1 MEDAADV
8 RAKNFFEGPLYRHAT
23 KMHDGIDALDQV
35 VDRLFI
41 GQIAELDF
49 FVGARFWGN
58 SGDVGE
64 TQDSGEGAQ
73 AFAQDFTETASG
85 ARQQNAIERRL
96 GVEFSHRGNPDS
108 DVVFMVSSVVV

>member
-41 GQIAELDF
+41 GEIAELDF
-49 FVGARFWGN
+49 FVGKCFWGD
-58 SGDVGE
+58 SGDIGK
-64 TQDSGEGAQ
+64 TQGSGEGAQ
-73 AFAQDFTETASG
+73 AFAQNFTETASS

-96 GVEFSHRGNPDS
+96 SVEFSHRGDPDS